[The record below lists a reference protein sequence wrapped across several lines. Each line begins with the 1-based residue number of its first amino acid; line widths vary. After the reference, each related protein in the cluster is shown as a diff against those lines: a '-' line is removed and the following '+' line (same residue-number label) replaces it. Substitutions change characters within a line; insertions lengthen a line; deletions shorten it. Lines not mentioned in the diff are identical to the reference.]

1 MKKFTAILLAA
12 MLLLFS
18 ACSGNDDPV
27 TTAAPTVNRSDTL
40 TIENGDKNYVACLE
54 RYYSVVQAMINKVQ
68 ILEKNHNLD
77 IQDEVSGEYFLE
89 EEYILTPFRP
99 FNFTS
104 LAITKKFVS
113 GMNTEK
119 AQEEFAL
126 QSGGMEI
133 EYTANNHNG
142 NILRFVSEGQ
152 VLSYE
157 TKYKKEGDAMQYT
170 FITETNG
177 EETITERLE
186 FITVAPYTYAIQ
198 STNARC
204 YIEFD
209 KDGAIVYFS
218 CAELKTDSFGEK
230 DSIFASSAKPDR
242 SWINTDKRDMYAA
255 IHTFE
260 NGSLYHSECTS
271 GPWKT
276 VTIDS
281 AKYDSEFIQ

>member
-1 MKKFTAILLAA
+1 
-12 MLLLFS
+12 
-18 ACSGNDDPV
+18 
-27 TTAAPTVNRSDTL
+27 
-40 TIENGDKNYVACLE
+40 
-54 RYYSVVQAMINKVQ
+54 
-68 ILEKNHNLD
+68 
-77 IQDEVSGEYFLE
+77 
-89 EEYILTPFRP
+89 
-99 FNFTS
+99 
-104 LAITKKFVS
+104 
-113 GMNTEK
+113 MNTEK
-119 AQEEFAL
+119 AREEFAL

-142 NILRFVSEGQ
+142 NVLRFVSEGQ

-177 EETITERLE
+177 EEAITERLE

-242 SWINTDKRDMYAA
+242 SWINTDSRDMYAA